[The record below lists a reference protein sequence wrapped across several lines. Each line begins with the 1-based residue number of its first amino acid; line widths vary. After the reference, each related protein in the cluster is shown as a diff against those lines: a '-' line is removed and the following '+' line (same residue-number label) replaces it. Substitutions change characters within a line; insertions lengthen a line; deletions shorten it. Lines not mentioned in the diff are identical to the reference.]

1 MDPEIVTKSGL
12 MVGLGETRQEVIEV
26 MRDLREAKCD
36 LLTIG
41 QYLRPSPKHYPVF
54 SFLSPKE
61 FSAYE
66 QIGREMGFR
75 EVASAPLVRSSY
87 RAAELYAQVK
97 GETCADLVESVGE
110 SLNLF
115 CKA

>member
-1 MDPEIVTKSGL
+1 MDPKIVTKSGL

-41 QYLRPSPKHYPVF
+41 QYLRPSPEHYPVF
-54 SFLSPKE
+54 SFVSPKE
-61 FSAYE
+61 FSEYE

-75 EVASAPLVRSSY
+75 EVAFAPLVRSSY
-87 RAAELYAQVK
+87 RAAELYARVK
-97 GETCADLVESVGE
+97 GEPCADLSESVGD
-110 SLNLF
+110 L
-115 CKA
+115 